1 MDLYEQEQNYFR
13 NMVKLIKD
21 SGANL
26 AICQWGRLLLF
37 VYACSRAGFDDE
49 ANSLLYQNGI
59 HAVRWVGGLE
69 MEALAIATVSDLPLT
84 GEGTTAEERQTTFTQ
99 MMEIALRLE

>member
-37 VYACSRAGFDDE
+37 VILLSR
-49 ANSLLYQNGI
+49 
-59 HAVRWVGGLE
+59 R
-69 MEALAIATVSDLPLT
+69 PP
-84 GEGTTAEERQTTFTQ
+84 
-99 MMEIALRLE
+99 